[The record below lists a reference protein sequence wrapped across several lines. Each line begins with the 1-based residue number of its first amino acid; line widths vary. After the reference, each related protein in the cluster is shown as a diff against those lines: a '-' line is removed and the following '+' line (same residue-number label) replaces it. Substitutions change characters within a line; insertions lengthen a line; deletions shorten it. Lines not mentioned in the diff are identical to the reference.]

1 MEILVQD
8 KYIITYAQVGGVKD
22 GIEIDDMLV
31 PTEFFEDFKPK
42 KYMYVNGVVI
52 SNEEYKE
59 NTGVYT
65 PSNVEIQMAS
75 TQMQL
80 TKTAVQLHAAQKE
93 LANMVLEG
101 SKKDERIQMLEQQQA
116 STLLEI
122 TKLKGEN

>member
-1 MEILVQD
+1 MQILVRD
-8 KYIITYAQVGGVKD
+8 KYIITYVQVGGVKD

-31 PTEFFEDFKPK
+31 PAEFFEDFKPK

-52 SNEEYKE
+52 SNEDYKE

-65 PSNVEIQMAS
+65 PSNVELQMAS

-80 TKTAVQLHAAQKE
+80 TKTAVQLHATQKE
-93 LANMVLEG
+93 LANMVLED

-122 TKLKGEN
+122 AKLKGEN

>member
-1 MEILVQD
+1 MQILVKD
-8 KYIITYAQVGGVKD
+8 KYIVSYAQVGGVKD
-22 GIEIDDMLV
+22 GVEIDDTAI
-31 PTEFFEDFKPK
+31 PNDFFESFEPN
-42 KYMYVNGVVI
+42 KYLYVNGLVI

-65 PSNVEIQMAS
+65 PSNVELQMAS

-80 TKTAVQLHAAQKE
+80 TKTAVQLHATQKE
-93 LANMVLEG
+93 LANMVLED

-122 TKLKGEN
+122 AKLKGEN

>member
-122 TKLKGEN
+122 AKLKGEN